1 MAQAN
6 LVRNP
11 LLCVVE
17 DSIVAV
23 DVLGGVV
30 SNVVSQGSWIRLHN
44 YGRVGHMLVGF
55 PSLLHNA
62 QGG

>member
-30 SNVVSQGSWIRLHN
+30 SNVVSLGS
-44 YGRVGHMLVGF
+44 
-55 PSLLHNA
+55 
-62 QGG
+62 